1 MPRNSGSEFNEVSLK
16 HSRFSERE
24 ESEVSASENS
34 ARVGEGHLLVS
45 ASRKRGLLRLHGQ
58 IFALGAPIAA
68 AVVGVG
74 WLLDVEIGWIATL
87 LAGWTVGIAAHALS
101 VLFWERANG
110 EALARVRAANGEQ
123 TDTRLIELDVRPA
136 SQRWVRLWEN
146 AVEEF
151 LLADEA
157 LKRLGSDGSMER
169 SDLHASMQQVKEL
182 VQGQA
187 RLETALRSW
196 MSGELEDRITEA
208 RWERDRSEDEKL
220 REMLDS
226 NLKML
231 EKQKT
236 TVESL
241 RKDMGRLKASVERFI
256 ITAQNVHLNA
266 TRLGTRGEQGDTG
279 LSSSLALLEEEVRVM
294 RQVEEELGQL

>member
-1 MPRNSGSEFNEVSLK
+1 MQ
-16 HSRFSERE
+16 
-24 ESEVSASENS
+24 
-34 ARVGEGHLLVS
+34 
-45 ASRKRGLLRLHGQ
+45 ASRKRGFLQIHGRV
-58 IFALGAPIAA
+58 FAVGAPVAG

-74 WLLDVEIGWIATL
+74 WLFDLEVGWLAAL
-87 LAGWTVGIAAHALS
+87 LAGWTVGLVGHGLS
-101 VLFWERANG
+101 VFFWEKANG
-110 EALARVRAANGEQ
+110 EDLARVRSEEGEQ
-123 TDTRLIELDVRPA
+123 AEPRLIELDIRPA
-136 SQRWVRLWEN
+136 SQRWLQLWES

-151 LLADEA
+151 VLADEA
-157 LKRLGSDGSMER
+157 LKRLGSDGAMER
-169 SDLHASMQQVKEL
+169 SDLHASMGQVKEL

-196 MSGELEDRITEA
+196 MSGELDDRITEA
-208 RWERDRSEDEKL
+208 RWERDRSEDTKL

-266 TRLGTRGEQGDTG
+266 TRLGTPGEQGDTG
-279 LSSSLALLEEEVRVM
+279 LSSSLTLLEEEVRVM